1 MKRRGDDEQLL
12 WLAQLEYGIYGNH
25 LGERQGC
32 CLKVAGDNNSIK

>member
-25 LGERQGC
+25 VGGE
-32 CLKVAGDNNSIK
+32 AGMLFEGGGR